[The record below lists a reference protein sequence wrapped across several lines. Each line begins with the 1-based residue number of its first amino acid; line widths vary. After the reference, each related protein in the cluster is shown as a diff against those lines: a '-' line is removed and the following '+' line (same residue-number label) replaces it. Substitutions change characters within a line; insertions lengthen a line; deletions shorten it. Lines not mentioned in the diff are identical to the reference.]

1 MVKQGRYAGVSKQKR
16 LRQLKQRHQAKE
28 QRAIRPGAVGEFL
41 QVRYHL
47 TQAGQQRPVMRQTM
61 QRFMSRWLANAQDL
75 LDEDEQTTWSM
86 TALTKQA
93 MQQFNRQLPW
103 QGYAL
108 LDQEMPRWTAFLTKE
123 VPAVPLQE
131 RISLVEPLTIETWQD
146 CLTEQLAVNT
156 MLAMTHNN
164 RQQLQQVQADQ
175 IQSLQTSIQTA
186 NGVDWEKVAQLLGP
200 TVTEP
205 DPLTSTMMDNKT
217 KQWLKRLNKLT
228 SAKFNADVE

>member
-1 MVKQGRYAGVSKQKR
+1 
-16 LRQLKQRHQAKE
+16 
-28 QRAIRPGAVGEFL
+28 
-41 QVRYHL
+41 
-47 TQAGQQRPVMRQTM
+47 
-61 QRFMSRWLANAQDL
+61 
-75 LDEDEQTTWSM
+75 
-86 TALTKQA
+86 

-131 RISLVEPLTIETWQD
+131 RISLVEPLTAETWRA

-164 RQQLQQVQADQ
+164 RQQLQQVQTDQ

-200 TVTEP
+200 TVMEP
-205 DPLTSTMMDNKT
+205 DPLTSAMMDNKT
-217 KQWLKRLNKLT
+217 KQWLERLNKLT
-228 SAKFNADVE
+228 PAKFNTDVE